1 MNELVREQFRVYLAN
16 CVQTRRQTG
25 KSFIIGK
32 TTVDSY
38 VSFAEVD
45 KLFDYAPEQWKHIS
59 SIYDIQTDYWYIYTN
74 HNYFIYRIETKKIII
89 VQMFHEHEDFMLT
102 LFNVSGR
109 TQESIDY
116 WGE

>member
-1 MNELVREQFRVYLAN
+1 MKKIEYSQIVRRKLKELRIDLQKKYGNEKASSILSSITSTINNLQQFEKCGIN
-16 CVQTRRQTG
+16 
-25 KSFIIGK
+25 
-32 TTVDSY
+32 
-38 VSFAEVD
+38 
-45 KLFDYAPEQWKHIS
+45 IS

-102 LFNVSGR
+102 LFNVSSR